1 MDCTTEGIILKKIPH
16 TDNSSVVH
24 IYTREFGLLSFLV
37 QGKNLTQKKAAYF
50 QIGNLVDL
58 SFNKKESGLQ
68 RIKEIGLTKGA
79 SILIDFHI
87 TQLIQFFSEITSNC
101 IVDAYPEPELFDFLK
116 YHWTESSNHIP
127 LAWKPSAFVF
137 GLTQILGYNLE
148 YAHTVKNNEELK
160 SILQDLD
167 ESKYPQVKS
176 PERRAV
182 LNYLLFN
189 LETQVFPG
197 KKIKTLEVID
207 SLYGNI

>member
-87 TQLIQFFSEITSNC
+87 TQLIQFFSELVVSSQAASHYWIISRVVPPPGAASSVCRYC
-101 IVDAYPEPELFDFLK
+101 IRTGA
-116 YHWTESSNHIP
+116 
-127 LAWKPSAFVF
+127 AWSTVWLP
-137 GLTQILGYNLE
+137 GL
-148 YAHTVKNNEELK
+148 
-160 SILQDLD
+160 
-167 ESKYPQVKS
+167 
-176 PERRAV
+176 R
-182 LNYLLFN
+182 
-189 LETQVFPG
+189 
-197 KKIKTLEVID
+197 
-207 SLYGNI
+207 